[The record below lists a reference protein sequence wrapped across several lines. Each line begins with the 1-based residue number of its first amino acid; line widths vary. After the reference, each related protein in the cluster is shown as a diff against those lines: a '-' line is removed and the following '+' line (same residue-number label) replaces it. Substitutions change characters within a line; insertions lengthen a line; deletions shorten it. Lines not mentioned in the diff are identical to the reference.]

1 MQAKADRAGWYFGG
15 KDLTSTDIFISYSRE
30 DHDKASVVAS
40 CLEREGYDVW
50 WDDALHSGDS
60 FDMVIEDHL
69 NEAKAVVVLWSPR
82 SVRSRWVRAE
92 ATSADRRRKLAPAII
107 EPCERP
113 IIFELIHTADLSEWD
128 NDPQHPAWLSFL
140 RDLKRTMSQVMAQR
154 GEVAAASDLP
164 QEPPAIP
171 DPVPQMDVPEPA
183 GGDEDEG
190 EAFEATQFF
199 TSSSAP
205 YRSVSRLLLIE
216 QGKVIEDFEVG
227 PLGATVGRVAPA
239 DIILD
244 DRRISR
250 RHCMIEVE
258 GDDLVV
264 TDLNSTN
271 GTYVDGVRVSEPTR
285 LPPGSVLHI
294 GGIELLHDD
303 GQSSDA

>member
-1 MQAKADRAGWYFGG
+1 
-15 KDLTSTDIFISYSRE
+15 
-30 DHDKASVVAS
+30 
-40 CLEREGYDVW
+40 
-50 WDDALHSGDS
+50 
-60 FDMVIEDHL
+60 MVIEDHL

-140 RDLKRTMSQVMAQR
+140 RDLKRTMSQVVAQR
-154 GEVAAASDLP
+154 GEVAPASDMP

-171 DPVPQMDVPEPA
+171 DPVPQRDVTEA
-183 GGDEDEG
+183 AGDEEEG

-205 YRSVSRLLLIE
+205 FRSASRLLLIE
-216 QGKVIEDFEVG
+216 QGKVIGDFEVG

-244 DRRISR
+244 DRRVSR
-250 RHCMIEVE
+250 RHCMLEVE

-285 LPPGSVLHI
+285 LPPGSVLYI

-303 GQSSDA
+303 GLSSDA